1 MMAVAVAAL
10 PSCKAISSLIH
21 DGEVV
26 ARLGDHKLY
35 RSELDDVIPKGTSPE
50 DSVNLANLYINSWV
64 KDKAFLDIAQQR
76 LSKEER
82 MSRRSL
88 RPTASR
94 FCGTA
99 TSSATSTSAST
110 PQSQKSR
117 LMNIM
122 APTKSPSSW
131 SGRSSKPV
139 L

>member
-50 DSVNLANLYINSWV
+50 DSVNLANLYIN
-64 KDKAFLDIAQQR
+64 
-76 LSKEER
+76 
-82 MSRRSL
+82 
-88 RPTASR
+88 
-94 FCGTA
+94 
-99 TSSATSTSAST
+99 
-110 PQSQKSR
+110 R